1 MCADG
6 PVLAEHG
13 GDIAATAGRYRVDA
27 RSLLDFS
34 ANVNPLG
41 PPAAL
46 LRELAAAANDVAE
59 LARYPAA
66 DAAPL
71 RTALGTYLDVEP
83 EAIVVGNGAAAL
95 LETALAVSGV
105 RRCVVPIPA
114 FSEYRRALVALGA
127 ELVAVPLDPATNF
140 ALEVAHLFEAL
151 RASDAQAC
159 IVTNPHNPSGALTS
173 VEVVRA
179 VRAAARTFGA
189 RTIVDE
195 AFIDYAPHASI
206 APDAVRDAGLIVV
219 RSLTK
224 FFAVPALRVGYAVC
238 APEVARQMRARLPS
252 WPVTTLA
259 MRAVAAA
266 LSEATYADATRRHNE
281 RERRDLGAALA
292 RLGIHVFPSAANFLL
307 LDVPARGRSSREVTH
322 ELIANARL
330 VVRDTSSYDGL
341 GAGCFVRVAV
351 RGRDDN
357 ARLVAAF
364 ANLLQP
370 GVRSRGDDYE

>member
-1 MCADG
+1 MRAEG
-6 PVLAEHG
+6 PAVAEHG
-13 GDIAATAGRYRVDA
+13 GDIAAIAERYGVDA

-34 ANVNPLG
+34 VNVNPLG

-46 LRELAAAANDVAE
+46 LRELAEAANDVVE
-59 LARYPAA
+59 LARYPEA

-71 RTALGTYLDVEP
+71 RTALSTFLDVEP

-95 LETALAVSGV
+95 LETALLSGV

-114 FSEYRRALVALGA
+114 FSEYRRALNALGA
-127 ELVAVPLDPATNF
+127 ELVAVPLDPAANF
-140 ALEVAHLFEAL
+140 ALEAAHLFEAL

-266 LSEATYADATRRHNE
+266 LSEAKYADATRRHNE
-281 RERRDLGAALA
+281 RGRRDLGAALA

>member
-1 MCADG
+1 MRAEG
-6 PVLAEHG
+6 PAVAEHG
-13 GDIAATAGRYRVDA
+13 GDIAAIAERYGVDA

-34 ANVNPLG
+34 VNVNPLG

-46 LRELAAAANDVAE
+46 LRELAEAANDVVE
-59 LARYPAA
+59 LARYPEA

-71 RTALGTYLDVEP
+71 RTALSTFLDVEP

-95 LETALAVSGV
+95 LETALLSGV

-114 FSEYRRALVALGA
+114 FSEYRRALNALGA
-127 ELVAVPLDPATNF
+127 ELVAVPLDPAANF
-140 ALEVAHLFEAL
+140 ALEAAHLFEAL